1 MRLDLNTCRD
11 PDLLAAEVR
20 RLEGVIAAGQP
31 AMTDEERDALKFA
44 IKQLKYIRADKAAAP
59 LVALL
64 ERMR

>member
-1 MRLDLNTCRD
+1 VRLDLNTCRD